1 MKAIPSRL
9 RRVQTAL
16 VFVDFQER
24 LLPAMTDSALVLQ
37 NAVRLA
43 QAGAILGV
51 PAWVT
56 EQYPKGLGPTAPDLA
71 RAVAGFAPVDKV
83 VFSACEVAGWTDALT
98 ARDIADVVLGGIEA
112 HVCVCQTG
120 LDLLDRGFRV
130 FAVADA
136 MSSRT
141 QWNLRFGVERLRDAG
156 ATIVTTEMVLFE
168 LLERAGTAEFK
179 AVQALV
185 K

>member
-1 MKAIPSRL
+1 MNAIPSRL

-24 LLPAMTDSALVLQ
+24 LLPAMTDSARVLQ

-43 QAGAILGV
+43 QAGTILDV

-56 EQYPKGLGPTAPDLA
+56 EQYPKGLGPTAPELA
-71 RAVAGFAPVDKV
+71 RAVARFAPVEKL
-83 VFSACEVAGWTDALT
+83 VFSACEVPGWTEALT
-98 ARDIADVVLGGIEA
+98 ARDIADVVLCGMEA

-130 FAVADA
+130 FVVADA
-136 MSSRT
+136 VASRT
-141 QWNLRFGVERLRDAG
+141 PENQRLGVERLRDAG
-156 ATIVTTEMVLFE
+156 AAIVTTEMVLFE
-168 LLERAGTAEFK
+168 LLGGAGTAEFK

>member
-1 MKAIPSRL
+1 MNAHSSRL
-9 RRVQTAL
+9 RRAHAVLLL
-16 VFVDFQER
+16 VDLQER
-24 LLPAMTDSALVLQ
+24 LLPAMTEPARVLQ

-43 QAGAILGV
+43 QAVAILGV

-56 EQYPKGLGPTAPDLA
+56 EQYPKGLGPTVPELA
-71 RAVAGFAPVDKV
+71 RAVARFAPLEKLT
-83 VFSACEVAGWTDALT
+83 FSACGVAGWTEALT

-141 QWNLRFGVERLRDAG
+141 AENQRFGVERLRDAG
-156 ATIVTTEMVLFE
+156 AVIVATEMVLFE